1 MGQGSL
7 TMGVAKMS
15 ENILLSWSG
24 GKDSARSL
32 YEIQQ
37 RGEYSVA
44 ALLSTVTEDYDR
56 ISMHGVRR
64 ELLERQAEA
73 LGIPLEK
80 VYIPK
85 DASNREYEARMQA
98 VLERR
103 RREGVISVAF
113 GDIFLEDLK
122 QYREKNLGQ
131 LGMRGVFPIWK
142 RNSAELARSFV
153 ELGFKAVVVCVDSR
167 HLDESFAGKM
177 LDSQFLQRLPA
188 GVDPCGENG
197 EFHSFVFD
205 GPIFSKGIEFRLGE
219 TVQRDGFW
227 FSDLLPS

>member
-1 MGQGSL
+1 MPE
-7 TMGVAKMS
+7 K
-15 ENILLSWSG
+15 ILLSWSG
-24 GKDSARSL
+24 GKDSARAL

-37 RGEYSVA
+37 GREYSVA

-73 LGIPLEK
+73 IGLPLEK
-80 VYIPK
+80 IYISK
-85 DASNREYEARMQA
+85 NATNGEYEARMQA
-98 VLERR
+98 VLERY
-103 RREGVISVAF
+103 RREGVVSVAF
-113 GDIFLEDLK
+113 GDIFLEDLR

-131 LGMRGVFPIWK
+131 LGMRGIFPIWK

-153 ELGFKAVVVCVDSR
+153 ELGFKAVVVCVDPR
-167 HLDESFAGKM
+167 HLDESFAGKVI
-177 LDSQFLQRLPA
+177 DPEFLRGLPH

-205 GPIFSKGIEFRLGE
+205 GPIFSKTVRIRLGE
-219 TVQRDGFW
+219 TVRRDGFW
-227 FSDLLPS
+227 FSDLLPV

>member
-1 MGQGSL
+1 MPE
-7 TMGVAKMS
+7 A
-15 ENILLSWSG
+15 ILLSWSG
-24 GKDSARSL
+24 GKDSARAL

-37 RGEYSVA
+37 RGEYSVT
-44 ALLSTVTEDYDR
+44 ALLSTITEDYDR
-56 ISMHGVRR
+56 VSMHGVRR

-73 LGIPLEK
+73 IGLPLEK
-80 VYIPK
+80 IHIPK
-85 DASNREYEARMQA
+85 DASNGEYEARMKA
-98 VLERR
+98 VLERHCR
-103 RREGVISVAF
+103 AGVIAVAF

-122 QYREKNLGQ
+122 LYREKNLAQ
-131 LGMRGVFPIWK
+131 LGMRGIFPIWN

-167 HLDESFAGKM
+167 HLDQSFAGEM

-205 GPIFSKGIEFRLGE
+205 GPIFSKEIKFRLGE
-219 TVQRDGFW
+219 TVRRDAFW
-227 FSDLLPS
+227 FSDLLPA